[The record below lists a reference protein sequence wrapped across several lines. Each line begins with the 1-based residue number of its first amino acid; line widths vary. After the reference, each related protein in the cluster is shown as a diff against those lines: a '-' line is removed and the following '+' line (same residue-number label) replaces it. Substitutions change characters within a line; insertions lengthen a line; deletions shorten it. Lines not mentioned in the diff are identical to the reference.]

1 MTASRAHAHDPG
13 APALRR
19 LLALNPALDEPALAA
34 LRLAMART
42 RTVRPHRELMTEG
55 RDITETQLVIDGWA
69 ARVRQLADGRRQIM
83 NFILP
88 GDLIGL
94 CDYDR
99 PVASSTIVAITPV
112 TVCTAPDRSV
122 SPGLDR
128 AYAISRAMDEA
139 HLMAQITRLGRLN
152 AHERIA
158 DLLLELLERLSL
170 VGLAAGG
177 RFVMPLTQEVVA
189 DALGLTSVHV
199 NRMLQQARRAGE
211 LIWSGRDLMLTAP
224 DELRGAIG
232 RNAVQVVRAF
242 A

>member
-1 MTASRAHAHDPG
+1 MTALRAQAHDPA
-13 APALRR
+13 APAMRR
-19 LLALNPALDEPALAA
+19 LFALNPALDEAAVAA
-34 LRLAMART
+34 LRVAMTRT

-55 RDITETQLVIDGWA
+55 RDIVEMLLVLDGWA

-94 CDYDR
+94 CDYDY
-99 PVASSTIVAITPV
+99 PVASSTIVAITAV
-112 TVCTAPDRSV
+112 TVCAAPDRSV
-122 SPGLDR
+122 SPSLER
-128 AYAISRAMDEA
+128 AYAISRATDEA

-158 DLLLELLERLSL
+158 DLLLELLERLSV

-177 RFVMPLTQEVVA
+177 CFQMPLTQEVVA

-199 NRMLQQARRAGE
+199 NRMLQLARRAGE
-211 LIWSGRDLMLTAP
+211 LVWSGRDLMLTAP
-224 DELRGAIG
+224 DELSGAIG
-232 RNAVQVVRAF
+232 RNAVQVVRAV